1 MPAMSDNVNPMLKN
15 KIIFLCA
22 VNQEGYIG
30 KDGKCVWVNSHD
42 RRRFRR
48 LTTGHTV
55 AYGRGTW
62 EAMGCKPLPDR
73 VNIVISKTLPH
84 NTPGVHVVRHLSE
97 LKQAYEAH
105 GKNLLYVI
113 GGSKIFEGLIG
124 EADVILLTQSE
135 DHTVGDTKLGFG
147 ISDEDW
153 KVTMVSPISMIA
165 GQSKVEHDIMEEL
178 FEEIPHFAFE
188 RDTDCNL
195 KMMQNYSEWF
205 FKRFLPIFATY
216 HKSKMETID
225 SRVMVTRLHDH
236 WRKVQAI
243 PAPRMA
249 PLLEGHDVATNYIV
263 QMLFAN
269 VPPMEAFRLRM
280 YGLVDVPDKVYK
292 AILTAEKK
300 LGEMFDNPGERVLS
314 HTYLTLQRKVKE
326 GA

>member
-15 KIIFLCA
+15 KMIFLCS
-22 VNQEGYIG
+22 VNQEGFIG
-30 KDGKCVWVNSHD
+30 KEGKSVWVDSHD

-55 AYGRGTW
+55 AYGRGVW

-84 NTPGVHVVRHLSE
+84 DTPGVHVVRHINEVKL
-97 LKQAYEAH
+97 AYEAH

-113 GGSKIFEGLIG
+113 GGSQIFSALIDQ
-124 EADVILLTQSE
+124 ADVILLTQSE

-147 ISDEDW
+147 ISDDDW
-153 KVTMVSPISMIA
+153 KVTMVSPISTIA
-165 GQSKVEHDIMEEL
+165 GQSRVEHDIMEEL

-188 RDTDCNL
+188 READCSL

-205 FKRFLPIFATY
+205 FKRFFPIFMTY
-216 HKSKMETID
+216 HQSFEAGDDVRI
-225 SRVMVTRLHDH
+225 MVTKLHDH
-236 WRKVQAI
+236 WRKTHTIA
-243 PAPRMA
+243 APRPI

-263 QMLFAN
+263 QMMFAS
-269 VPPMEAFRLRM
+269 VPPLTAFRLRM
-280 YGLVDVPDKVYK
+280 YGLTDVPEKVYK
-292 AILTAEKK
+292 AILNAEQK
-300 LGEMFDNPGERVLS
+300 LSEMLKNPGERILS